1 MVPKRKITERIYVK
15 VDSSFDETGYMQPK
29 AITWS
34 DGRTFPIDS
43 VTDFRPADTVGVS
56 IPGDCYT
63 VVIKGE
69 QKHLFFEPTDR
80 RFAGRVGR
88 WFVER
93 TMTT

>member
-1 MVPKRKITERIYVK
+1 
-15 VDSSFDETGYMQPK
+15 
-29 AITWS
+29 
-34 DGRTFPIDS
+34 
-43 VTDFRPADTVGVS
+43 
-56 IPGDCYT
+56 